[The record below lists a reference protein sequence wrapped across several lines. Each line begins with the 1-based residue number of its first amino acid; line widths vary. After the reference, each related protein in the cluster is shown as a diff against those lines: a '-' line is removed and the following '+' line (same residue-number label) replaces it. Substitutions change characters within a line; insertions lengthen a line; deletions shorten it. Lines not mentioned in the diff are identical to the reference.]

1 MEKTKKQTTKTNNQ
15 LMVKVMEGLKS
26 MEKIEYKDIKSFKQL
41 PIYILDTIKE
51 MNNTFRNPLF
61 EFGNKVINVINPN
74 TKQRFIYEVE
84 FLCENKTLAN
94 SRILWCCIE
103 KNNWLHPMG
112 LGKDPININIIK

>member
-15 LMVKVMEGLKS
+15 LMGKVMEDLKS

-61 EFGNKVINVINPN
+61 EFGNKVINDINPN
-74 TKQRFIYEVE
+74 T
-84 FLCENKTLAN
+84 N
-94 SRILWCCIE
+94 
-103 KNNWLHPMG
+103 
-112 LGKDPININIIK
+112 

>member
-1 MEKTKKQTTKTNNQ
+1 MEKTTKQTTKTNNQ

-61 EFGNKVINVINPN
+61 EFGNKVINDINPN
-74 TKQRFIYEVE
+74 T
-84 FLCENKTLAN
+84 N
-94 SRILWCCIE
+94 
-103 KNNWLHPMG
+103 
-112 LGKDPININIIK
+112 